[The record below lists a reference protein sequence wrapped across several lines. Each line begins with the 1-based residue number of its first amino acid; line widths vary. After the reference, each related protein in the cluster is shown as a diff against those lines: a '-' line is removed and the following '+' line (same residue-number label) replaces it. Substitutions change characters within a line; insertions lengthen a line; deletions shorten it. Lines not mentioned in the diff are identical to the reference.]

1 MSRRFQLGLA
11 GLVLLAL
18 ARYGWALDISFI
30 NDDFLFLERAR
41 TASFLDNWNFHDAL
55 GNVYRPL
62 TRNLYFWLGLK
73 LFGREPAGYH
83 AVNLALVGLSL
94 VLAALLARR
103 LVAEAAG
110 GRPDSGQAD
119 GAGLLAA
126 LLFGLHPAAG
136 TPASWVCG
144 VQDVLAIDFAL
155 AAGLAHLA
163 GRRVLYVVL
172 YAAALLSKETA
183 AFLFV
188 LMALLDLTVVR
199 AGWRAALVRQAPV
212 VALFALWLAGNRWLP
227 WNDLGS
233 TIHSREPGRP
243 SLLGRF
249 DLGTVALTLR
259 ALFLIQPGETYRWPH
274 GLAATAS
281 QILLAASILA
291 IALTAPA
298 PARLDRRSRGLMGL
312 ALFAALWS
320 LSSILPLITV
330 ISHFVYYAYYPAFGL
345 SLLLA
350 TLAVTLLAR
359 PGAARAVA
367 RTGLVVLVAAL
378 VAAAGTAYHAS
389 LCDAH
394 NIRRA
399 SAHLHNFRA
408 DLLRLHPTFPES
420 ARVYFWNI
428 PYWIGFQLA
437 DGPALRVWYGDPTL
451 TGKFMSTYVAA
462 PHRPSFFFG
471 HDDGMHLVE
480 MVRGLPDPNLSHPPP
495 IYTAAHNDLGATFAS
510 AGEAE
515 AALIEWRKV
524 LQVDANFPDATSNL
538 GMMLHRMSQFAAAAP
553 VLEQATRLQP
563 EAADVRLSLGST
575 YWNLGRPAEAVA
587 AFEAFLQMAPAAPE
601 RAQVEEALRL
611 LREEL
616 ARGG

>member
-11 GLVLLAL
+11 ALVLLAV
-18 ARYGWALDISFI
+18 ARYGWAIDVSFV

-41 TASFLDNWNFHDAL
+41 TSSFLDNWNFHDAL

-103 LVAEAAG
+103 LIAEAG
-110 GRPDSGQAD
+110 GERPDSGQAD
-119 GAGLLAA
+119 GAGLLTA
-126 LLFGLHPAAG
+126 LFFGLHPAAG

-144 VQDVLAIDFAL
+144 VQDLLAIDLAL

-172 YAAALLSKETA
+172 YVAALLSKETA

-188 LMALLDLTVVR
+188 LMGSWDLIVR
-199 AGWRAALVRQAPV
+199 RTGWRLALGRQAPV
-212 VALFALWLAGNRWLP
+212 VAIFVLWLAGNRWLP
-227 WNDLGS
+227 WHDLGS

-249 DLGTVALTLR
+249 DLGTVGLTLR
-259 ALFLIQPGETYRWPH
+259 ALFVVQPFETYRWPH

-281 QILLAASILA
+281 QILLAASILV
-291 IALTAPA
+291 IAWSAPA
-298 PARLDRRSRGLMGL
+298 PAQLARRSQGIVGLL
-312 ALFAALWS
+312 AFGVLWS
-320 LSSILPLITV
+320 LSSILPLVTV

-345 SLLLA
+345 SLLIA
-350 TLAVTLLAR
+350 TLAVIFLAH
-359 PGAARAVA
+359 PGAARLAAGTGVA
-367 RTGLVVLVAAL
+367 VLVAAL
-378 VAAAGTAYHAS
+378 VSAAGIAYPAA

-420 ARVYFWNI
+420 ARVYLWNI

-451 TGKFMSTYVAA
+451 VGQFLSKYV
-462 PHRPSFFFG
+462 PTSQHPDFFFG
-471 HDDGMHLVE
+471 HDDKMHLIE
-480 MVRGLPDPNLSHPPP
+480 MVRGLPDPNLTQPST
-495 IYTAAHNDLGATFAS
+495 IYTAAHNDLGATFAA

-515 AALIEWRKV
+515 AAVVEWRKV
-524 LQVDANFPDATSNL
+524 LTADPTSADATANL
-538 GMMLHRMSQFAAAAP
+538 GMTLHRLGQDAEAAP
-553 VLEQATRLQP
+553 VLERAVQLEPNAP
-563 EAADVRLSLGST
+563 DVRLVLGST
-575 YWNLGRPAEAVA
+575 YVNLGREADAVA
-587 AFEAFLQMAPAAPE
+587 AFEAFLRLAPAAPE
-601 RAQVEEALRL
+601 RAQVAEVVRQ
-611 LREEL
+611 LREKLE
-616 ARGG
+616 RGS